1 MDALTSFVTDF
12 LAEKLDIPTAELAA
26 DQPLE
31 ELGIDSLVL
40 VELAVILEDKFRVA
54 VDDDQLTGEQTLT
67 DVVELLSGEGV
78 TV

>member
-12 LAEKLDIPTAELAA
+12 LAEKLDISAAELTA

-40 VELAVILEDKFRVA
+40 VELAVILEDEFGIV
-54 VDDDQLTGEQTLT
+54 VDDQQLTGEQTLT
-67 DVVELLSGEGV
+67 DVVDLLSAEGV